1 MRIHVQVEQLLSAGG
16 CGSYALIAQV
26 LSMQRGAI
34 ALCALW
40 CACLGRRASVTCFQA
55 NGLGSSTRV
64 PVLFRTRSPVAACK
78 QACCVIRGMK
88 RGGCLAVRE
97 CNQRFLH
104 AVARAHLPL
113 ECMLSRCHQILL
125 SCPGQHP
132 RALSFPR
139 NRIPMTWR
147 RSRSCNKHCST
158 SHA

>member
-78 QACCVIRGMK
+78 QACCVIRGIEARCMS
-88 RGGCLAVRE
+88 GGARMESAL
-97 CNQRFLH
+97 LH
-104 AVARAHLPL
+104 AVARAHLPS